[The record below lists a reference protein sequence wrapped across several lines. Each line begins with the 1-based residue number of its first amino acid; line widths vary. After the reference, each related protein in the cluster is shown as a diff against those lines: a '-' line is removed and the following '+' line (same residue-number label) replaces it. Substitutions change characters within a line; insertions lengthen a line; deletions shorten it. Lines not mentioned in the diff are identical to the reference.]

1 MSALHLAPNPDLAV
15 GPDNKQRWNQPAHR
29 RHGFHNA
36 HRLFR
41 RAHMVRARNVLML
54 ETAQKDLTQ
63 HVPALQTLLSH
74 PAFSAFCCL
83 HGDHVVM
90 EAAADDFSVTRPHS
104 IQSISKLHIHLI
116 IGRLLAEGRISLE
129 AKVRDY
135 LPDIGSGYADA
146 PVQALLD
153 MAVTN
158 GFSEDYDDPLSDC
171 YTEEIA
177 LGWRLP
183 HEGAPET
190 SLAEFAGAITGFAPG
205 PAPEFADYKSANT
218 DVLTLIAAKVSRV
231 SLTRHIEEIA
241 DAAGYEGAF
250 HISMSPDGLPA
261 FSGGGCLSA
270 RDLARFGL
278 LLGRLGRAAD
288 GKQFANAEFLAT
300 ALKRPAPK
308 MSPPKDWLR
317 YSNHLM
323 TDGRLVGHA
332 GYGGQFL
339 LVDTETQTSC
349 AFLSVLEN
357 DAGYD
362 DAYMANVSETL
373 RRVCAFLRR

>member
-1 MSALHLAPNPDLAV
+1 MSDPRLIPNPDLAV

-41 RAHMVRARNVLML
+41 RAHMVRARTVLTL
-54 ETAQKDLTQ
+54 EEAPEDLTRR
-63 HVPALQTLLSH
+63 VPALEALISH
-74 PAFSAFCCL
+74 SAFSAFCCL
-83 HGDHVVM
+83 RGDKLIM
-90 EAAADDFSVTRPHS
+90 EAAADDFSTASPHS

-116 IGRLLAEGRISLE
+116 IGRLLSEERLSLD
-129 AKVRDY
+129 AKVSDY
-135 LPDIGSGYADA
+135 LPDIGPGYAGA
-146 PVQALLD
+146 PIQALLD
-153 MAVTN
+153 MAVSN
-158 GFSEDYDDPLSDC
+158 DFSEDYEDPLSDC

-183 HEGAPET
+183 PNDAPET
-190 SLAEFAGAITGFAPG
+190 TLTEFASGITGFAPG
-205 PAPEFADYKSANT
+205 APPEFADYKSANT
-218 DVLTLIAAKVSRV
+218 DVLTLIAAKVSPV
-231 SLTRHIEEIA
+231 PLIRHIEDIA
-241 DAAGYEGAF
+241 DAAGYEGAI
-250 HISMSPDGLPA
+250 HMSLSSDGYPA

-278 LLGRLGRAAD
+278 LLGRMGRAAD
-288 GKQFANAEFLAT
+288 GAQFANADFLARSL
-300 ALKRPAPK
+300 ARAAPK

-323 TDGRLVGHA
+323 TDGRLLGHA

-339 LVDTETQTSC
+339 MVDAKTQTSC

-357 DAGYD
+357 EAGYD
-362 DAYMANVSETL
+362 DAYMAGVSEAL
-373 RRVCAFLRR
+373 RSVCLLGG